1 MIALLQNIIILIK
14 SFMLRMYLKILLY
27 FFNNYADTNF
37 ISNISVR
44 VEKLVSDI
52 YDVSSDSRQN
62 ALFTDISN
70 TKNIFTV

>member
-1 MIALLQNIIILIK
+1 
-14 SFMLRMYLKILLY
+14 MLWMYLKILPY

-37 ISNISVR
+37 IGNISVR

>member
-14 SFMLRMYLKILLY
+14 SFMLRMYLKILPY

>member
-14 SFMLRMYLKILLY
+14 SFMLRMYLKILPY

-70 TKNIFTV
+70 TKNIFTI

>member
-1 MIALLQNIIILIK
+1 
-14 SFMLRMYLKILLY
+14 MYLKILPY

>member
-1 MIALLQNIIILIK
+1 MHRI
-14 SFMLRMYLKILLY
+14 YLKTLPY
-27 FFNNYADTNF
+27 FFNNHADTPF